1 MLPLAKNLK
10 VLGRFQAGNEALED
24 GYKEAAQAA
33 AVSDAAKRH
42 RGINAHLPK
51 GHFLYDTG
59 TDHKCHTNEHNDYF
73 SIVDKWY
80 RTRYYTRRKN
90 VKLTPIFV
98 GHYMC

>member
-10 VLGRFQAGNEALED
+10 VLGRFQAGNKALEA

-51 GHFLYDTG
+51 GHFFMIPIT
-59 TDHKCHTNEHNDYF
+59 
-73 SIVDKWY
+73 SV
-80 RTRYYTRRKN
+80 
-90 VKLTPIFV
+90 TPTSTTTIFQ
-98 GHYMC
+98 

>member
-1 MLPLAKNLK
+1 MGEGG
-10 VLGRFQAGNEALED
+10 GRGEE
-24 GYKEAAQAA
+24 GG
-33 AVSDAAKRH
+33 
-42 RGINAHLPK
+42 RGQHSIITSSPEQK
-51 GHFLYDTG
+51 FGTFFYD